1 LLTWLPQLTGLDG
14 IAVKSPA
21 TGMVLPLSAHP
32 DLLYNANV
40 LALALCIKLQHG
52 TLTAPF
58 AGHYSACLQ
67 SNRRLRFRHSSG
79 LTAQLDLP
87 HSVTNSNGKGMIT
100 LTHTDS
106 MVRAGQPVVKL
117 DLQYLQNDNSSCYA
131 VLMLLPHPAIQNV
144 FCAEHY
150 VEAASDTAI
159 IIQLNNK

>member
-1 LLTWLPQLTGLDG
+1 MLTWLPQLTGLDG

-21 TGMVLPLSAHP
+21 SGMISPLSVHP

-52 TLTAPF
+52 TLVAPF

-87 HSVTNSNGKGMIT
+87 RSLANCNGKGVIT
-100 LTHTDS
+100 LTPPGS
-106 MVRAGQPVVKL
+106 MVRSGQPVVKL
-117 DLQYLQNDNSSCYA
+117 DLQSLQGDSGCYA
-131 VLMLLPHPAIQNV
+131 VLMLLPHPAIQNA
-144 FCAEHY
+144 FCAARY
-150 VEAASDTAI
+150 VGAAEDTAV